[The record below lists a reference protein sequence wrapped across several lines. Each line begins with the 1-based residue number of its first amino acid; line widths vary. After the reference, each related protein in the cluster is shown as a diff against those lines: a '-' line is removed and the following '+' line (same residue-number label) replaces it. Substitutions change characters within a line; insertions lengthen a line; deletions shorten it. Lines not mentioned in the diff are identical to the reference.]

1 MNYQVSIA
9 GKRIADILPGMD
21 VVPDSNL
28 LFEDFFSGGESD
40 CILTSSSLTSVQ
52 SASAVAS
59 PCFQYGHFHPSV
71 SRLHLYSIPT
81 ATPGWRD
88 YWRPRYLKKKKM
100 QILEFNFDE
109 DNFTEK
115 SLPERMDIR
124 SPKQVGRAFND
135 WLVTFFFERTLAVRC
150 RKRGPGGTSDSP
162 SSSHS
167 TSSMGSEPESER
179 PPVNEQV

>member
-1 MNYQVSIA
+1 MHYQVSIA

-21 VVPDSNL
+21 MVPDSNL

-109 DNFTEK
+109 DNFTRNPYQKE
-115 SLPERMDIR
+115 
-124 SPKQVGRAFND
+124 
-135 WLVTFFFERTLAVRC
+135 W
-150 RKRGPGGTSDSP
+150 TSDHLNRWAG
-162 SSSHS
+162 HS
-167 TSSMGSEPESER
+167 TIGWLRFSA
-179 PPVNEQV
+179 NEHWL